1 MKLSQCTCEDFAA
14 KLASK
19 EPVPGGGGVAALAG
33 SLGAALASMVANYS
47 RGKKKFLG
55 MEAKHQEIIDKS
67 CDLMNKLMALIDEDA
82 ENFAPLSK
90 AYGMPSAT
98 EEEKAEKEKVLQQC
112 LLVAASGPVKMVE
125 YVYDAIKIQEELVD
139 ISTKIIISDV
149 GCAVQMLKAALYSAN
164 LNVIVNMNSIKDEK
178 YVAETSAKCN
188 KMVAEGTQIA
198 DKVYNKVVEVLG

>member
-47 RGKKKFLG
+47 IGKKKFLG

-67 CDLMNKLMALIDEDA
+67 CDIMNKLMALIDEDA

-198 DKVYNKVVEVLG
+198 DKVYNKVVEVLS

>member
-1 MKLSQCTCEDFAA
+1 MKLSQCTCEEFAA

-47 RGKKKFLG
+47 IGKKKFLG

>member
-47 RGKKKFLG
+47 IGKKKFLG

>member
-47 RGKKKFLG
+47 IGKKKFLG

-149 GCAVQMLKAALYSAN
+149 GCAVQMLKSALYSAN

-178 YVAETSAKCN
+178 YVAEPSAKCN

>member
-47 RGKKKFLG
+47 IGKKKFLG

-82 ENFAPLSK
+82 ENFAPLSE

>member
-47 RGKKKFLG
+47 IGKKKFLG

-149 GCAVQMLKAALYSAN
+149 GCGVQMLKAALYSAN

>member
-47 RGKKKFLG
+47 IGKKKFLG

-188 KMVAEGTQIA
+188 KMVVEGTQIA

>member
-1 MKLSQCTCEDFAA
+1 MKLSQCTCEDFAN

-47 RGKKKFLG
+47 IGKKKFLG

-82 ENFAPLSK
+82 ENFEPLSK
-90 AYGMPSAT
+90 AYGLPANT
-98 EEEKAEKEKVLQQC
+98 EEEKAEKEKVLQGC
-112 LLVAASGPVKMVE
+112 LKVAASGPVKMVE
-125 YVYDAIKIQEELVD
+125 YVYEAIKIQEELVD

-149 GCAVQMLKAALYSAN
+149 GCGVQMLKAALYSAN
-164 LNVIVNMNSIKDEK
+164 LNVIVNMNSINDEA
-178 YVAETSAKCN
+178 YVAETNAKVN
-188 KMVAEGTQIA
+188 AMVKEGAEIA
-198 DKVYNKVVEVLG
+198 DKVYGKVVEVLG

>member
-47 RGKKKFLG
+47 IGKKKFLG

-112 LLVAASGPVKMVE
+112 VLVAASGPVKMVE

>member
-47 RGKKKFLG
+47 IGKKKFLG

-149 GCAVQMLKAALYSAN
+149 GSAVQMLKAALYSAN

>member
-47 RGKKKFLG
+47 IGKKKFLG

-149 GCAVQMLKAALYSAN
+149 GCGVQMLKAALYSAN

-188 KMVAEGTQIA
+188 KMVAEGAQIV
-198 DKVYNKVVEVLG
+198 DNVYNKVVEVLS

>member
-47 RGKKKFLG
+47 IGKKKFLG

-149 GCAVQMLKAALYSAN
+149 GCAVQMLKAALYCAN

>member
-47 RGKKKFLG
+47 IGKKKFLG

-125 YVYDAIKIQEELVD
+125 YIYDAIKIQEELVD

-149 GCAVQMLKAALYSAN
+149 GCGVQMLKAALYSAN

-178 YVAETSAKCN
+178 YVAEPSAKCN
-188 KMVAEGTQIA
+188 KMVAEGAQIV
-198 DKVYNKVVEVLG
+198 DNDYNKVVEVLS

>member
-47 RGKKKFLG
+47 IGKKKFLG

-125 YVYDAIKIQEELVD
+125 YIYDAIKIQEELVD

-149 GCAVQMLKAALYSAN
+149 GCGVQMLKAALYSAN

-198 DKVYNKVVEVLG
+198 DKVYNKVVEVLS

>member
-1 MKLSQCTCEDFAA
+1 
-14 KLASK
+14 
-19 EPVPGGGGVAALAG
+19 
-33 SLGAALASMVANYS
+33 
-47 RGKKKFLG
+47 
-55 MEAKHQEIIDKS
+55 
-67 CDLMNKLMALIDEDA
+67 MNKLMALIDEDA

>member
-47 RGKKKFLG
+47 IGKKKFLG

-82 ENFAPLSK
+82 ENFEPLSK

-149 GCAVQMLKAALYSAN
+149 GCGVQMLKAALYSAN

-188 KMVAEGTQIA
+188 KMVAEGAQIA

>member
-47 RGKKKFLG
+47 IGKKKFLG

-139 ISTKIIISDV
+139 ISTKIIRSDV

>member
-1 MKLSQCTCEDFAA
+1 MKLSQCTCEDFAV

-47 RGKKKFLG
+47 IGKKKFLG

>member
-47 RGKKKFLG
+47 IGKKKFLG

-98 EEEKAEKEKVLQQC
+98 EEEQAEKEKVLQQC

>member
-47 RGKKKFLG
+47 IGKKKFLG

-112 LLVAASGPVKMVE
+112 LLVAASGPVKIVE

>member
-47 RGKKKFLG
+47 IGKKKFLG

-67 CDLMNKLMALIDEDA
+67 CDIMNKLMALIDEDA

>member
-47 RGKKKFLG
+47 IGKKKFLG

-149 GCAVQMLKAALYSAN
+149 GCAVQMLKSALYSAN

>member
-19 EPVPGGGGVAALAG
+19 DPVPVGGGVAALAG

-47 RGKKKFLG
+47 IGKKKFLG